1 MARTKLT
8 TEAVEKSTYVI
19 TLAFANKAGT
29 GVTPDSATWTLTDGG
44 GTVINSRSGVVIAPL
59 AASVDVVLSGDDL
72 AMQAGETSYGN
83 RLFTV
88 QAVYSS
94 TEGASLPMKEE
105 YQFMIRGLTV
115 VT

>member
-1 MARTKLT
+1 MARVKLT

-19 TLAFANKAGT
+19 TLAFANKAGV

-44 GTVINSRSGVVIAPL
+44 GTVINSRSGVAITPL

-72 AMQAGETSYGN
+72 AMQPLETSYGN
-83 RLFTV
+83 RLFRV

-94 TEGASLPMKEE
+94 TEGAILTLKEE
-105 YQFMIRGLTV
+105 NQFEIRGLAL